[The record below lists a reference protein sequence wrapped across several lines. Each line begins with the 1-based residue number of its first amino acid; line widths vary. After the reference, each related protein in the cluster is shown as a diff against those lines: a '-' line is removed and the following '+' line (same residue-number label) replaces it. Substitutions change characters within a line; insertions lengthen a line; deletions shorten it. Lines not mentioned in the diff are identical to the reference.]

1 MAGSS
6 WPGYALPGDA
16 VYCPA
21 LVVANN
27 GLLPAMGPIEVYRW
41 RQPSLEVGSNKR
53 RPVSPRLF
61 LYTISPL
68 FFLMFALIETNQ
80 ATHIAIH
87 IPHDG
92 ADKSL
97 PALAAMLEQNAV
109 FIRSNYSETIKVEP
123 DMTIHLKDTV
133 EFSGREIQ
141 VAIVVPASRQTLS
154 DDFVLATS
162 EAYISNK
169 KTLEQRDEKISKLT
183 SEVAFLKASL
193 ERLQAT
199 LDESK
204 EEVA

>member
-1 MAGSS
+1 
-6 WPGYALPGDA
+6 
-16 VYCPA
+16 
-21 LVVANN
+21 
-27 GLLPAMGPIEVYRW
+27 
-41 RQPSLEVGSNKR
+41 
-53 RPVSPRLF
+53 
-61 LYTISPL
+61 
-68 FFLMFALIETNQ
+68 MFALIQTNQ

-123 DMTIHLKDTV
+123 SMTIHLKDTI
-133 EFSGREIQ
+133 EIPGREIN
-141 VAIVVPASRQTLS
+141 VAIVVPASKRTLS

-169 KTLEQRDEKISKLT
+169 KTLEQSQEKVSKLT

-204 EEVA
+204 EEVD